1 MYVDDFRT
9 FQRFFFYL
17 RIYSQ
22 NEEEKSMIKLKN
34 KDVVVGRC
42 THKAMQAI
50 VNFLYGKVLNGT
62 VRNPSYEES
71 IAVHN
76 FAENEL
82 VKIYDSLS
90 REYPQNATTAYHEIE
105 RCVKAGVSWLCN
117 YQGIIGGK
125 NFNFVLI
132 NYAAEFKIE
141 NGVIDLLFEFSDHSI
156 VILDWKTG
164 KAKDSDYDQLYQYAY
179 YLLKSHM
186 TVSRFVILPVY
197 LKGVACTSNFAFAP
211 NDKSKKFKAPDE
223 IMAWARSHENLLH
236 GVPSDREPEACYK
249 LPDNQRK
256 PNHGKCALC
265 KKCDCLSFDLYVQ
278 EERQKVIK
286 ASLARGHKT
295 VEDLAKLNAIDDLTR
310 KHNENAKNII
320 SDAIQAGKSF
330 QGYET
335 SYGGMKFAKGQK
347 EKAKEISIKMGK
359 ISYELFDLK
368 APGKIREAD
377 SELYN
382 TLISAGC
389 ITTNLRIIIKHDK
402 INK

>member
-1 MYVDDFRT
+1 MILGPF
-9 FQRFFFYL
+9 FQRFFLFTNFQKN
-17 RIYSQ
+17 RGGK
-22 NEEEKSMIKLKN
+22 NMTTLKN
-34 KDVVVGRC
+34 KDVTVGRY

-50 VNFLYGKVLNGT
+50 VNFLYGNVLNNT
-62 VRNPSYEES
+62 VRQPTYNEA
-71 IAVHN
+71 IAVQN

-82 VKIYDSLS
+82 VKVYNSLS
-90 REYPQNATTAYHEIE
+90 REYPQNTSTFYHEIE
-105 RCVKAGVSWLCN
+105 RCVKSGVSWLCN
-117 YQGIIGGK
+117 YQGIIGGRD
-125 NFNFVLI
+125 FNFVLI
-132 NYAAEFKIE
+132 RYAAELKIE
-141 NGVIDLLFEFSDHSI
+141 NGVIDLLFEFSDHSV

-179 YLLKSHM
+179 YILKKH
-186 TVSRFVILPVY
+186 TPVSRFIILPVY
-197 LKGVACTSNFAFAP
+197 LKGVACTSTFAFAP
-211 NDKSKKFKAPDE
+211 NDISKKFKTPAD
-223 IMAWARSHENLLH
+223 IADWAKTHENLLH

-320 SDAIQAGKSF
+320 SDAIQAGASF
-330 QGYET
+330 PGYET

-347 EKAKEISIKMGK
+347 EKAKEIAYKSERLSYDICEIAAPRKIK
-359 ISYELFDLK
+359 
-368 APGKIREAD
+368 EAD
-377 SELYN
+377 PSLYN
-382 TLISAGC
+382 DLIGAGC
-389 ITTNLRIIIKHDK
+389 ITTNTRLIIKHDK
-402 INK
+402 INN